1 MSEFELLDRKERALR
16 ATADVLDKELAE
28 IRQRREAI
36 EEMLQR
42 IAGARATLRDLL
54 VDESEAGGG
63 QEEDCASSGADDE
76 EPDGDEAA
84 SATERGATAGDG
96 PDRSTRDPVGMEE
109 ARRKAVTLLASS
121 GRKMRA
127 RAIAEAIGEDVSTP
141 ARVETT
147 RGRLKTLVTEGMLE
161 EEPPGVFFIAASK
174 LPITVGRSR
183 RGPPE
188 EGVTESPAS
197 AREAG
202 AGWVGTAAAL
212 ASKTAVPAHELP

>member
-1 MSEFELLDRKERALR
+1 MSEFGLLDRKERALR
-16 ATADVLDKELAE
+16 AEADVLDKELAE

-42 IAGARATLRDLL
+42 IAGARTTLQDLL
-54 VDESEAGGG
+54 VDESEAGGRQG
-63 QEEDCASSGADDE
+63 EDCAGSVADDD

-96 PDRSTRDPVGMEE
+96 PNRSTRDPVDMEE
-109 ARRKAVTLLASS
+109 ARRRAVTLLASS

-147 RGRLKTLVTEGMLE
+147 RGRLKTLVTEGTLE
-161 EEPPGVFFIAASK
+161 EEPPGVFYIATSK
-174 LPITVGRSR
+174 RSDS
-183 RGPPE
+183 GGAEPE
-188 EGVTESPAS
+188 
-197 AREAG
+197 
-202 AGWVGTAAAL
+202 GTA
-212 ASKTAVPAHELP
+212 